1 LSIEVG
7 ADFAWQGEGTI
18 MSQYDHRPQ
27 IGNAFLTRRQLL
39 QRTGMGLG
47 ALALGALFPE
57 VSGAAPLAAPGGVPA
72 GAVNP
77 LLPRGPQF
85 APRAKRVIHLF
96 MNGGPSQVDTFDPKP
111 SLTKYHGKTLPGEYL
126 KTERRTGTAFKSPY
140 AFKRHGQSGI
150 EVSEIF
156 SHLGENVDDMCFVR
170 SMHADVPNHEPSLL
184 LMNCGEAR
192 LIRPSMGSWLTY
204 GLGTENQNLPGFV
217 VMCPGGYPIQE
228 SQNWQSGFL
237 PGIYQGTYIDSKH
250 TEIDKLIEH
259 IRNRYENKTEQRR
272 QLDLLLQLNDEH
284 LRRRQQDAQLEARIQ
299 SYELAYRMQSEAADA
314 FDISQEPQHI
324 RDMYAA
330 DTCPQARQILIA
342 RRLVERG
349 VRFVQVWHGAGQPWD
364 NHDDL
369 EVNHR
374 RLAGECDRAMGALI
388 KDLKQRGMLE
398 DTLVICGG
406 EFGRTPVVELPTP
419 GSNAGKVNGRDHNH
433 YGFTYWMAGGGVKGG
448 YVHGATDEFGFR
460 AQEKPVHVHDLH
472 ATIMKLMGFDHE
484 RFTYRYAGRDFRLTD
499 VHGVVV
505 DEVIA

>member
-1 LSIEVG
+1 
-7 ADFAWQGEGTI
+7 
-18 MSQYDHRPQ
+18 
-27 IGNAFLTRRQLL
+27 
-39 QRTGMGLG
+39 
-47 ALALGALFPE
+47 
-57 VSGAAPLAAPGGVPA
+57 
-72 GAVNP
+72 
-77 LLPRGPQF
+77 
-85 APRAKRVIHLF
+85 
-96 MNGGPSQVDTFDPKP
+96 
-111 SLTKYHGKTLPGEYL
+111 
-126 KTERRTGTAFKSPY
+126 
-140 AFKRHGQSGI
+140 
-150 EVSEIF
+150 
-156 SHLGENVDDMCFVR
+156 
-170 SMHADVPNHEPSLL
+170 
-184 LMNCGEAR
+184 
-192 LIRPSMGSWLTY
+192 
-204 GLGTENQNLPGFV
+204 
-217 VMCPGGYPIQE
+217 
-228 SQNWQSGFL
+228 
-237 PGIYQGTYIDSKH
+237 
-250 TEIDKLIEH
+250 
-259 IRNRYENKTEQRR
+259 
-272 QLDLLLQLNDEH
+272 
-284 LRRRQQDAQLEARIQ
+284 
-299 SYELAYRMQSEAADA
+299 
-314 FDISQEPQHI
+314 
-324 RDMYAA
+324 MYAA